1 MKNLLIIIG
10 LLLLLGVAFYFTQK
24 TITGGSFNMVRL
36 SKPAKA
42 VIKKHTFSL
51 LVAKTENE
59 KEIGLSGKKSLP
71 KDSGMVFPYD
81 PKDTPTFWMKGMQ
94 FPIDIV
100 FVSDGKIVTLFK
112 NAQAP
117 FVTNENLQLYR
128 PVQPIDN
135 VIEIN
140 AGLSDQY
147 GFKEGD
153 TASITL

>member
-24 TITGGSFNMVRL
+24 TITGGSFSPFRL

-42 VIKKHTFSL
+42 VIKDHTFSL
-51 LVAKTENE
+51 LVAKTEKE
-59 KEIGLSGKKSLP
+59 KEIGLSGKKSLA
-71 KDSGMVFPYD
+71 KDSGMIFPYET
-81 PKDTPTFWMKGMQ
+81 KTTPTFWMRNME

-100 FVSDGKIVTLFK
+100 FIRDGKIVTLYK
-112 NAQAP
+112 DVKPATSNQ
-117 FVTNENLQLYR
+117 NLQLYQ
-128 PVQPIDN
+128 PTQPIDN

-147 GFKEGD
+147 GIKEGD
-153 TASITL
+153 TVSVTL